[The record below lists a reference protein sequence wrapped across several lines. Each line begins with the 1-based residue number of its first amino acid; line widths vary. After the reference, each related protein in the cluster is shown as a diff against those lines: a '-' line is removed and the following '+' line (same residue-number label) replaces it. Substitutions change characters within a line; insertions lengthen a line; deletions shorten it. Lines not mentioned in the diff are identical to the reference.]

1 MFYAFYLKIK
11 MITSLTKRN
20 KHKKKTQR
28 NLLKFDKR
36 FFKNYS
42 ILTK

>member
-20 KHKKKTQR
+20 IHKKNHKGIYQ
-28 NLLKFDKR
+28 NSIKD
-36 FFKNYS
+36 FKK
-42 ILTK
+42 IIPF

>member
-11 MITSLTKRN
+11 MITSLTMRN
-20 KHKKKTQR
+20 IHKKNHTGISMKDFE
-28 NLLKFDKR
+28 K
-36 FFKNYS
+36 YS

>member
-11 MITSLTKRN
+11 MITSQTKRN
-20 KHKKKTQR
+20 IHKKTQR

-36 FFKNYS
+36 F
-42 ILTK
+42 